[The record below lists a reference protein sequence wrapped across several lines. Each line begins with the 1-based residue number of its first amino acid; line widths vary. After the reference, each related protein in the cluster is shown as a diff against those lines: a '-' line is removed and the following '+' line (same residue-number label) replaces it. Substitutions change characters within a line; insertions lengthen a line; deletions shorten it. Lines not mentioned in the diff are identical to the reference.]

1 MRSKNPRCTTKT
13 FFAIFAALLLV
24 SIVSTQSQAQK
35 FEVLHTFFQLP
46 NGANPQGG
54 LVIDA
59 SGNFYG
65 TTYFGGKANRKHC
78 AWGCGT
84 AFKLDS
90 NGKKVWEHRF
100 TGQNGYLPA
109 ATLMQDATGNLFGTT
124 ESGGGSCSPPWGC
137 GTVFK
142 LDGATGRETVL
153 HKFGGPPSDGWYPH
167 AQLVED
173 QAGNLYGT
181 TSYGGTGCGFCGT
194 VFKLDQKGKET
205 VLYNFSGGT
214 DGCQPGAGVIL
225 DSAGNLYGTTYAG
238 GNGSCDTGDGVV
250 FKLDTSGHETVLYSF
265 SGPDG
270 ANPSSV
276 LLFDSLGTLYGTT
289 VNGGIGCHNGICG
302 TVFELGPSGNET
314 VLYNFSLGIGASPY
328 GGLIQDSVG
337 NFYGTTS
344 VGGTFGWGTVF
355 ELSTTGSVK
364 TLYAFQR
371 EQDGG
376 TPMAGLTMDPS
387 GNLYGTALRGGDDY
401 CHGSYEGCGVVF
413 KITP

>member
-1 MRSKNPRCTTKT
+1 
-13 FFAIFAALLLV
+13 
-24 SIVSTQSQAQK
+24 
-35 FEVLHTFFQLP
+35 
-46 NGANPQGG
+46 
-54 LVIDA
+54 
-59 SGNFYG
+59 
-65 TTYFGGKANRKHC
+65 
-78 AWGCGT
+78 
-84 AFKLDS
+84 
-90 NGKKVWEHRF
+90 
-100 TGQNGYLPA
+100 
-109 ATLMQDATGNLFGTT
+109 
-124 ESGGGSCSPPWGC
+124 
-137 GTVFK
+137 
-142 LDGATGRETVL
+142 
-153 HKFGGPPSDGWYPH
+153 
-167 AQLVED
+167 
-173 QAGNLYGT
+173 
-181 TSYGGTGCGFCGT
+181 

-302 TVFELGPSGNET
+302 TVFEL
-314 VLYNFSLGIGASPY
+314 A
-328 GGLIQDSVG
+328 
-337 NFYGTTS
+337 
-344 VGGTFGWGTVF
+344 
-355 ELSTTGSVK
+355 
-364 TLYAFQR
+364 
-371 EQDGG
+371 
-376 TPMAGLTMDPS
+376 PMAGLTMDPS